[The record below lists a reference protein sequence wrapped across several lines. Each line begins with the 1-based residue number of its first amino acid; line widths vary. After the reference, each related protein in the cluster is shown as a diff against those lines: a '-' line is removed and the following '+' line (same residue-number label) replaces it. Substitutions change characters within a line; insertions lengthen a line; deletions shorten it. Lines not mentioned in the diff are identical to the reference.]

1 MNGIAYFIR
10 KRRRRVADVAE
21 LLGISEISC
30 RFYLYYSPE
39 RVLTIQVRR
48 IQKIAKIL
56 DVSIDDLLKSYD
68 PAKLEA
74 GDRAPVRSRTKR
86 PEQNCVDRY
95 RREKNI
101 TLEMLGKMMGVSRQ
115 AVHEMITRAT
125 EKMVSTEEKLHLAA
139 RFQRM
144 EQSLSECRE
153 LLRAG
158 ETPRAITLLDDLIR
172 LEQEENNGL

>member
-115 AVHEMITRAT
+115 AADKNCRRKTALERWVCALAEMEGIDAAEFHRRYDVKKEKEDERA
-125 EKMVSTEEKLHLAA
+125 
-139 RFQRM
+139 
-144 EQSLSECRE
+144 
-153 LLRAG
+153 
-158 ETPRAITLLDDLIR
+158 
-172 LEQEENNGL
+172 